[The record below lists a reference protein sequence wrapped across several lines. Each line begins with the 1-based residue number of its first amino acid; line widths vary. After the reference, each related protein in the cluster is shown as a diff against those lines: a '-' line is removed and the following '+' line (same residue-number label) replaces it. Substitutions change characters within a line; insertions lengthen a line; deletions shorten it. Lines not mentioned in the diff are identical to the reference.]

1 MKYIIKHVFL
11 VLALLGTFGSHG
23 MTTGKEQ
30 IDMLRILMISPGTTS
45 YCCDETKVIRSTR
58 RNALNRRNA
67 LKRARVDRREGKKE
81 ARLSAL
87 EQWFEVPHDGPNY
100 RFQSSVPEIGFGLTY
115 PYNRYRYGL
124 GNLHFRE
131 KKYLLKDRNTD
142 HGRTSPQD
150 CMVCV
155 RNRPPTY

>member
-1 MKYIIKHVFL
+1 MKYSNKHIFL
-11 VLALLGTFGSHG
+11 VLALLGTFGSYG

-30 IDMLRILMISPGTTS
+30 IDMPRILLISPGTTS
-45 YCCDETKVIRSTR
+45 YCCDDTKVIRSTW
-58 RNALNRRNA
+58 RNAR
-67 LKRARVDRREGKKE
+67 KRARVDRRERKKE

-115 PYNRYRYGL
+115 PYNRYRYGWYGL
-124 GNLHFRE
+124 GNLHFLE
-131 KKYLLKDRNTD
+131 KKSLLKDRNTD
-142 HGRTSPQD
+142 QGSTSPQD

-155 RNRPPTY
+155 RNRPPTKY

>member
-1 MKYIIKHVFL
+1 MKYSNKHIFL
-11 VLALLGTFGSHG
+11 VLALLGTFGSYG
-23 MTTGKEQ
+23 MTAGKEQ
-30 IDMLRILMISPGTTS
+30 IDMPRILLISPGTTS
-45 YCCDETKVIRSTR
+45 YCCDDTKVIRSTR
-58 RNALNRRNA
+58 RNAR
-67 LKRARVDRREGKKE
+67 KRARVDRRERTKE

-124 GNLHFRE
+124 GNLHFLE
-131 KKYLLKDRNTD
+131 KKYLPKDRST
-142 HGRTSPQD
+142 HQGSTSPQD

-155 RNRPPTY
+155 RNRPPTVL

>member
-1 MKYIIKHVFL
+1 MKYSNKHIFL
-11 VLALLGTFGSHG
+11 VLALLGTFGSYG

-30 IDMLRILMISPGTTS
+30 IDMPRILLISPGTTS
-45 YCCDETKVIRSTR
+45 YCCDDTKVIRSTP
-58 RNALNRRNA
+58 RNAR
-67 LKRARVDRREGKKE
+67 KRARVERRERMKE